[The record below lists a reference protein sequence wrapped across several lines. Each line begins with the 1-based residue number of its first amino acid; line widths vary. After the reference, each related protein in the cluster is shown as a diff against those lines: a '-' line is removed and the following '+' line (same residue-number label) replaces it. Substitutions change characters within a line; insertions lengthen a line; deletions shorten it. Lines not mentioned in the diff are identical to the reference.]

1 MFDVLSF
8 TDHEDDVSGRKLPS
22 KISLRSF
29 KFYRVHSSQDCLP
42 VPDCLLCVF
51 TFSIQRR
58 RRKFYVVVVQW
69 SSIPKCTKQN
79 GMLLQLLFWLL
90 LPFVFFSF
98 SLPLFSWLPKFPD
111 IEDTALILLFKIK
124 DISSQK
130 LAIDSI
136 ITYYEWS
143 LL

>member
-1 MFDVLSF
+1 MIDVLSL
-8 TDHEDDVSGRKLPS
+8 TNHEDDVSGRKLPS

-29 KFYRVHSSQDCLP
+29 KLYRVHSSQDCLP
-42 VPDCLLCVF
+42 VPNCLLCVF
-51 TFSIQRR
+51 TFSIKTSQKEVLRR
-58 RRKFYVVVVQW
+58 SRVVVVNTEMYQ
-69 SSIPKCTKQN
+69 TKWHAPAAIV
-79 GMLLQLLFWLL
+79 LAFITIC
-90 LPFVFFSF
+90 FFSF

-136 ITYYEWS
+136 ITYYE
-143 LL
+143 